1 MSGIFISQNETI
13 KTSTLWF
20 LYIIIPIC
28 LTVLILIILKIFS
41 EKQEQRRSYARNFFK
56 ALKK

>member
-20 LYIIIPIC
+20 LYIIIPIF
-28 LTVLILIILKIFS
+28 LTVLILIIF
-41 EKQEQRRSYARNFFK
+41 RF
-56 ALKK
+56 LKKKK

>member
-20 LYIIIPIC
+20 LYIIVPVC
-28 LTVLILIILKIFS
+28 LTALVLIILKLI
-41 EKQEQRRSYARNFFK
+41 
-56 ALKK
+56 KKKK